1 MERRRSAPMASR
13 SCFFTRRTFA
23 VPWSSWSRPDPVSWT
38 TALAIYFVA
47 WWLMLFVVL
56 PFGVRSQEEEGSVV
70 PGTDP
75 GAPVVPL
82 LVKKLIWNTIL
93 TGVVCG

>member
-1 MERRRSAPMASR
+1 M
-13 SCFFTRRTFA
+13 
-23 VPWSSWSRPDPVSWT
+23 SWT

-56 PFGVRSQEEEGSVV
+56 PFGVRSQQEEGSVV

-93 TGVVCG
+93 TGVVCGLFFWLFLTRRVTLDDLTSLWGLI

>member
-1 MERRRSAPMASR
+1 M
-13 SCFFTRRTFA
+13 
-23 VPWSSWSRPDPVSWT
+23 SWT

-47 WWLMLFVVL
+47 WWIVLFLVL
-56 PFGVRSQEEEGSVV
+56 PFGVRSQHEDGTVS

-75 GAPVVPL
+75 GAPVMPL

-93 TGVVCG
+93 TALFCALFFWLFLTGRLTLDDLVTLWGLIPH